1 MAAAGTKLLLIRLNR
16 TACGRQAVRPA
27 APDDKRVFA
36 ESELDPQGPLDHA
49 RSAAYHARSG
59 ANRSSRAAANGR
71 GDLAKVSA
79 ALARDGVRKIGVVK
93 EIEEVRP
100 ELQMD
105 FFCAQREVFGN
116 RKIEVGQARTVVL
129 VAPGSPNS
137 SRGRV
142 RADKF
147 LLDGVDGATEVPKV

>member
-49 RSAAYHARSG
+49 RSAAYHARSS
-59 ANRSSRAAANGR
+59 ANRGSSAAANGR
-71 GDLAKVSA
+71 GDLAKVPA
-79 ALARDGVRKIGVVK
+79 ALAGDGVRKIGVVK
-93 EIEEVRP
+93 EIEEIRP

-116 RKIEVGQARTVVL
+116 RKIVVGQARAVVL
-129 VAPGSPNS
+129 IAPRTTNS
-137 SRGRV
+137 AGR
-142 RADKF
+142 RNR
-147 LLDGVDGATEVPKV
+147 